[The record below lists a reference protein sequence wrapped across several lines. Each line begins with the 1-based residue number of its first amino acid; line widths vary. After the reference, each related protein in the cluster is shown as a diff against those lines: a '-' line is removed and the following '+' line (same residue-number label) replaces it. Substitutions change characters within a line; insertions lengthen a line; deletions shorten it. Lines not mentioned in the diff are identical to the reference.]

1 MNSMMERISYV
12 DGVETYG
19 VMVAG
24 TRARFPALEEGPMTK
39 GITMKLSMAM
49 LLVALSAASLAAQDY
64 GDAPAPYPT
73 CVHLDQSQ
81 GTRIDVIGFG
91 VSDDGYVPAQYISGG
106 WNADLGDDGVEY
118 INFSKGGTAQIK
130 VAVLQTGTTDDLCI
144 WMDFNN
150 DGDWADPGERVVWAG
165 FSSSAPNG
173 AFAARVPTPGSSNT
187 SFNTYS
193 VAIPAGAAGTSCK
206 VRVRLWDTGYHSS
219 GPMAANGGGSVSAL
233 TDYGECEDND
243 VPYGVSTGSKADV
256 YVYDNNIMQTTTH
269 LPRGST
275 DNRGNVTAGVQ
286 ATFYYGFNCLSNAT
300 YALRFTQN
308 PTADIVAISNCS
320 VTPFIVPGG
329 GVTSEPGDASYF
341 IIIFGVT
348 PITAGQPFSATI
360 TMYVNEPGLPTYSWT
375 VSGNAVPP
383 APKMQLQRPA
393 YTTIANGS
401 TDNVGSIPTGGG
413 QSVTWYIFNNGTA
426 TLNMTGSPLVALS
439 NFNNCSASVTTQPYP
454 QLNGGG
460 WSTTFDVQIVP
471 ATQAAFSF
479 QISIA
484 SNDASANPYVITVAG
499 NGGSSGGTPDMN
511 VQRPV
516 STVIASGGS
525 DNLGTINTGAGSSF
539 TYTVGNSGSGALV
552 LNGSPLVAV
561 SNLSNCTVSV
571 TSQPAASVAASGTT
585 TFVVL
590 VTPTAAGSF
599 SFRLSISNT
608 DAAKNPY
615 IINVS
620 GTANSTAAP
629 EIDVQRPAGSAITS
643 GGTDNVG
650 SMAIGSASTLSYTI
664 ANLGSAS
671 LTLNG
676 ATPVTLS
683 GFSNCAASVTA
694 QPAGSVAA
702 SGSTTF
708 TLSITPAAAGSFS
721 FSVSISN
728 NDSNE
733 NPYTF
738 TVSGSGIV
746 NGPEIDV
753 QRPVGSSKAS
763 GATDSVG
770 SVAFGVNLSLTYTI
784 ANTGN
789 QTLNLSG
796 TPVVAI
802 SGQANCTAALTTAPG
817 SSVPAG
823 ISGSFTISYNVS
835 GVGSFGFTLTIAN
848 NDSDEGSYVIN
859 VSGNGGTL
867 PDISVRLQSATLADG
882 GTANAGNVNVSTPV
896 TLTFTITNTG
906 NSALNLTGASPVVAG
921 GTSNCTAIVTAQ
933 PASLV
938 VAPGVQTTFVVE
950 VTAASLAAFSFT
962 VSIASD
968 DPDENPFNFTV
979 NGAGSTFTVGSNS
992 GSGGGG
998 GCAGNENGSF
1008 WMAVLPLALMAV
1020 AWLRR
1025 RRARQGA

>member
-1 MNSMMERISYV
+1 
-12 DGVETYG
+12 
-19 VMVAG
+19 
-24 TRARFPALEEGPMTK
+24 MTK
-39 GITMKLSMAM
+39 GYTMKLSMAM
-49 LLVALSAASLAAQDY
+49 LVVALSAASLAAQDY
-64 GDAPAPYPT
+64 GDAAAPYPT

-81 GTRIDVIGFG
+81 GTRLDVIGFTVG
-91 VSDDGYVPAQYISGG
+91 DDGYVPAQFIAGG
-106 WNADLGDDGVEY
+106 FNADLGDDGVEY
-118 INFSKGGTAQIK
+118 INFSKGGTAQVK

-150 DGDWADPGERVVWAG
+150 DGDWSDAGERVVWAG
-165 FSSSAPNG
+165 FSSGAPNG
-173 AFAARVPTPGSSNT
+173 AFSPRVATPGSSST

-193 VAIPAGAAGTSCK
+193 VAIPAGAAGISCK
-206 VRVRLWDTGYHSS
+206 VRVRLWDTGAHTS

-233 TDYGECEDND
+233 TDFGEVEDND

-256 YVYDNNIMQTTTH
+256 YVYDNNLMQTTTH
-269 LPRGST
+269 LTRGAT

-286 ATFYYGFNCLSNAT
+286 STFYYGFNCLANAT

-308 PTADIVAISNCS
+308 PTADIVSVSNCS

-329 GVTSEPGDASYF
+329 GVTSEPGDTSYF

-348 PITAGQPFSATI
+348 PITSGQPFSATI
-360 TMYVNEPGLPTYSWT
+360 TMYVNEPGMPTYAWT

-383 APKMQLQRPA
+383 APKLQLQRPA
-393 YTTIANGS
+393 YTTIASGS
-401 TDNVGSIPTGGG
+401 TDNVGSIATGGG
-413 QSVTWYIFNNGTA
+413 QSVTWYVFNNGNA
-426 TLNMTGSPLVALS
+426 TLNLTGSPLVALS

-471 ATQAAFSF
+471 STQAAFSF
-479 QISIA
+479 QMSIA
-484 SNDASANPYVITVAG
+484 SNDSTANPYVVTVAG

-516 STVIASGGS
+516 SSVIASGGS

-539 TYTVGNSGSGALV
+539 TYTIGNTGAGALV
-552 LNGSPLVAV
+552 LNGSPLVAI
-561 SNLSNCTVSV
+561 SNLSNCAVTV
-571 TSQPAASVAASGTT
+571 TSQPSASIAASAST

-590 VTPTAAGSF
+590 VTPSAAGSF
-599 SFRLSISNT
+599 SFRISIANT

-620 GTANSTAAP
+620 GTANSTASP
-629 EIDVQRPAGSAITS
+629 EIDVQRPVGSAITS

-676 ATPVTLS
+676 FTPVTVS
-683 GFSNCAASVTA
+683 GFSNCGASVTA
-694 QPAGSVAA
+694 QPSGSVAA

-708 TLSITPAAAGSFS
+708 TLSVTPSGAGAFS
-721 FSVSISN
+721 FTVSISN
-728 NDSNE
+728 SDSNE

-746 NGPEIDV
+746 NGPEIDL
-753 QRPVGSSKAS
+753 QRPVGTSKAS
-763 GATDSVG
+763 GSTDSVG
-770 SVAFGVNLSLTYTI
+770 SVAFGVNLALTYTI
-784 ANTGN
+784 ANSGN
-789 QTLNLSG
+789 QTLNLTG
-796 TPVVAI
+796 TPAVAI
-802 SGQANCTAALTTAPG
+802 SAASNCTAALTTTPG
-817 SSVPAG
+817 NTLPAG
-823 ISGSFTISYNVS
+823 INSTFTISYNVS
-835 GVGSFGFTLTIAN
+835 GVGSFGFTLTIAS
-848 NDSDEGSYVIN
+848 NDADEGSYVIN

-882 GTANAGNVNVSTPV
+882 GSANSGNVNVNTPV
-896 TLTFTITNTG
+896 ALTFTITNTG

-921 GTSNCTAIVTAQ
+921 GTNNCTAVVMVQ
-933 PASLV
+933 PGALV
-938 VAPGVQTTFVVE
+938 VAPGAQTTFVVE
-950 VTAASLAAFSFT
+950 VTAATLSAFSFT

-979 NGAGSTFTVGSNS
+979 NGAGSTFTVGSN

-998 GCAGNENGSF
+998 GCASSENGDL
-1008 WMAVLPLALMAV
+1008 WMALLPLALLAGMA
-1020 AWLRR
+1020 LRR
-1025 RRARQGA
+1025 RRLA